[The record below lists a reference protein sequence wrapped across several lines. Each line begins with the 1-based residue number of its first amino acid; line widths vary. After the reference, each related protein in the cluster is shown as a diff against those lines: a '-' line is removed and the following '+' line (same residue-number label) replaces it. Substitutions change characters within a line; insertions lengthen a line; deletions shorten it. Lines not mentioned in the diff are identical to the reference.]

1 MSILYILLFFIL
13 FVIFLGLGIIGS
25 ILRFLFGNKQKPA
38 SSGQKNS
45 SGQEKQSVKWYTYNK
60 KKKKIFKPDEGEYV
74 EFEEI
79 KDQDKEK

>member
-13 FVIFLGLGIIGS
+13 FVLFLGLGIIGS
-25 ILRFLFGNKQKPA
+25 ILRFLFGSKSK
-38 SSGQKNS
+38 SSAAGQKNTA
-45 SGQEKQSVKWYTYNK
+45 GQEKQHVKWYTYGK

-79 KDQDKEK
+79 KDSDKEK